1 MKDLTQGPI
10 PRLLIAMAVP
20 IAVGLIVQTLY
31 LLVDLYFV
39 SRLGPA
45 AIAGVGAA
53 ANVGMLVLALTQMLG
68 VGAAALI
75 SHAAGRKDQPE
86 ANLLFNQALL
96 LSALVGALVLIV
108 GYAGTHA
115 YMAALAADP
124 ATVAAGRTYLYWY
137 LPGLAAQFAIVA
149 MGAALRGTGIV
160 KPTMVVQLVSLALNV
175 ILAPVLIA
183 GIGTGRPLGVAGAG
197 LASTIAIFAGVA
209 LMTAY
214 FFRLETYVHFSRE
227 ALEAHWAVWRRLFA
241 IGVPAGGEFAL
252 VFVYTGF
259 IYSLIRGFG
268 ADAQAGFGIAM
279 RVMQALFLPAM
290 ALAFAVQPIAGQN
303 FGARRPERVREAF
316 SWGGGLSILVML
328 ALTLICQWR
337 AGSLIAAFT
346 SDPHAIAVG
355 TQFLKVISWNFVGNG
370 LIFTCSSM
378 FQGLGN
384 TWPSLISSASR
395 LLTFVLPALYLA
407 SRPGFALLEL
417 WYLSVTTIGLQTLFS
432 LALLAREL
440 KRRSPLPAAAPA

>member
-53 ANVGMLVLALTQMLG
+53 ANVAMLVLALTQMLG

-75 SHAAGRKDQPE
+75 SHAAGRKEQPE
-86 ANLLFNQALL
+86 ANLLFNQAVL
-96 LSALVGALVLIV
+96 LSAVVGALVLIV

-115 YMAALAADP
+115 YMSALAADP

-137 LPGLAAQFAIVA
+137 LPGLAAQFAAVA

-160 KPTMVVQLVSLALNV
+160 KPTMVVQLASVLLNV
-175 ILAPVLIA
+175 VLAPVLIA
-183 GIGTGRPLGVAGAG
+183 GLGTGRPMGVAGAG
-197 LASTIAIFAGVA
+197 LASTLAILAGVA
-209 LMTAY
+209 LMTLY
-214 FFRLETYVHFSRE
+214 FLKLETYVRFSRAARE
-227 ALEAHWAVWRRLFA
+227 PRFDVWRRLFA
-241 IGVPAGGEFAL
+241 LGVPAGGEFVL
-252 VFVYTGF
+252 IFVYTAF
-259 IYSLIRGFG
+259 IYGLIRTFG
-268 ADAQAGFGIAM
+268 AEAQAGVGVGM

-290 ALAFAVQPIAGQN
+290 ALAFAVQPVAGQN
-303 FGARRPERVREAF
+303 FGARLPERVRATF
-316 SWGGGLSILVML
+316 AWGAGLSVLVMF
-328 ALTLICQWR
+328 ALTLLCQWA
-337 AGSLIAAFT
+337 AGGLVAAFT
-346 SDPHAIAVG
+346 ANARTIEVG
-355 TQFLKVISWNFVGNG
+355 AEFLRIISWNFVGTG
-370 LIFTCSSM
+370 LVFTCSSM

-395 LLTFVLPALYLA
+395 LITFVLPGLYIA
-407 SRPGFALLEL
+407 SRPGFTLREL
-417 WYLSVTTIGLQTLFS
+417 WYLSVTTIVLQAALS
-432 LALLAREL
+432 LVLLSREL
-440 KRRSPLPAAAPA
+440 RRRSPLPAAVPA

>member
-53 ANVGMLVLALTQMLG
+53 ANVAMLVLALTQMLG

-86 ANLLFNQALL
+86 ANLLFNQAVL

-108 GYAGTHA
+108 GYAATHA
-115 YMAALAADP
+115 YMAALAADA

-137 LPGLAAQFAIVA
+137 LPGLAAQFAMVA

-160 KPTMVVQLVSLALNV
+160 KPTMVVQLASVLLNV
-175 ILAPVLIA
+175 VLAPVLIA
-183 GIGTGRPLGVAGAG
+183 GLGTGRPMGVAGAG
-197 LASTIAIFAGVA
+197 LASTLAILAGVA
-209 LMTAY
+209 LMTMY
-214 FFRLETYVHFSRE
+214 FLKLETYVRFSSQ
-227 ALEAHWAVWRRLFA
+227 ALEIRLPVWRRLFA
-241 IGVPAGGEFAL
+241 IGVPAGGEFVL
-252 VFVYTGF
+252 IFVYTAF
-259 IYSLIRGFG
+259 IYGLIRAFG
-268 ADAQAGFGIAM
+268 AEAQAAVGVGM

-290 ALAFAVQPIAGQN
+290 ALAFAVQPVAGQN
-303 FGARRPERVREAF
+303 FGARLPERVRATF
-316 SWGGGLSILVML
+316 TWGAGLSVLVML
-328 ALTLICQWR
+328 ALTLLCQWA
-337 AGSLIAAFT
+337 AGGLVAAFT
-346 SDPHAIAVG
+346 TNARAIEVG
-355 TQFLKVISWNFVGNG
+355 AEFLRIISWNFVGTG
-370 LIFTCSSM
+370 LVFTCSSM

-395 LLTFVLPALYLA
+395 LLTFVVPGLYIA
-407 SRPGFALLEL
+407 SRPGFTLREL
-417 WYLSVTTIGLQTLFS
+417 WYLSVTTIVLQATLS
-432 LALLAREL
+432 LVLLSREL
-440 KRRSPLPAAAPA
+440 RRRSPLPAAAPA